1 MSVKLREKLRKSDP
15 ELNLRIKTVIL
26 QAKIRIILFILEL
39 CPFF

>member
-26 QAKIRIILFILEL
+26 QAKIKLSCLFCEL